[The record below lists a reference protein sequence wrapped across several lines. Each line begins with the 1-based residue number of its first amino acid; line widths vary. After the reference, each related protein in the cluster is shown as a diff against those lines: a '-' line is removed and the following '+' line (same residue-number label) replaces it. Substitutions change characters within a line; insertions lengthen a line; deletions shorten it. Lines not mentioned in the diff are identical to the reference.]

1 MPPWLWTVIGVL
13 VVIIWSSWSSSS
25 SRTPAMPAVTDDG
38 GLCMSGQVAIGRQFF
53 PQRVVGDTVHSGM
66 ALGMPEQPATTGPY
80 KAIDRDHES
89 RSRTEEG

>member
-38 GLCMSGQVAIGRQFF
+38 GLLHVRAGRDRQAILPAAGRGRYRAF
-53 PQRVVGDTVHSGM
+53 RHGTRH
-66 ALGMPEQPATTGPY
+66 A
-80 KAIDRDHES
+80 
-89 RSRTEEG
+89 